1 VNLAD
6 LNPPQQQA
14 AKLIDRPCLVLAGA
28 GSGKT
33 RVITYKIG
41 YLIRKAGLSPK
52 RIRAV
57 TFTNKAAREM
67 KERISGLLDK
77 AEIRGLKVS
86 TFHTLGLQMLQR
98 DYAHLGY
105 RSGFSI
111 FDGRDS
117 EDLIA
122 SLLKDDAVD
131 KEVVQQARHQISR
144 WKNDFLNPEQALK
157 AAENPQ
163 QQHQAKLY
171 AHYQEHLQAC
181 NAMDFD
187 DLIMLP
193 VCLLQQ
199 HTERREY
206 WQNQIHY
213 LLIDEYQDTNNSQYE
228 LVRLLVQ
235 HRQALTVVG
244 DDDQS
249 IYAWRG
255 ARPENL
261 QRLQKDFARLEVIKL
276 EQNYRSF
283 ARILKAANSLIAN
296 NPHVFEKQ
304 LWCDRGAG
312 DQLRVLSC
320 HTADDEA
327 IRVTTDLITRH
338 LQNRAKYRDFAI
350 LYRGNFQS
358 RLYEKALREH
368 HVPYQITGSTAFFE
382 RTEIKDVMAYLRLL
396 VNPDDDQAY
405 LRVINTPKRKIGSS
419 TLKTLGEYAQQR
431 NVHLLAA
438 SQELGLAQ
446 NLSEAVVYRLRH
458 FADWLSELSQQIEEC
473 DAMALL
479 RRLLSEIAYQQYLQ
493 DTSSSVKQAEARWE
507 NVEELVSWIGN
518 LQKQN
523 DEPGLAG
530 LVSHLTLMSILE
542 NNEEKNEQDAVQ
554 LMTLHSA
561 KGLEFEHVYLVG
573 FEEGSIPHHQCLE
586 DDAVLEERRLAY
598 VGITRAC
605 RTLCFSYCGTRQRY
619 GEIEQCE
626 PSRFLNELPKEDLQ
640 WEGHQVETSEEE
652 RKEQGQAHLASIKAL
667 LQSKA

>member
-1 VNLAD
+1 MNLAD

-14 AKLIDRPCLVLAGA
+14 VQLIDRPCLVLAGA

-41 YLIRKAGLSPK
+41 YLIRKAGISPK

-67 KERISGLLDK
+67 KERISSLLNK
-77 AEIRGLKVS
+77 GEGRGLKVS
-86 TFHTLGLQMLQR
+86 TFHTLGLNILQR
-98 DYAHLGY
+98 DFKYLGY
-105 RSGFSI
+105 RQGFSI
-111 FDGRDS
+111 FDSRDS
-117 EDLIA
+117 EDLLK
-122 SLLKDDAVD
+122 SLVKDEAAD
-131 KEVVQQARHQISR
+131 KEWLQQTRNIISR

-157 AAENPQ
+157 AAENPG

-171 AHYQEHLQAC
+171 AAYQEHLQAC

-193 VCLLQQ
+193 VVLLQQ
-199 HTERREY
+199 HRERLEY

-228 LVRLLVQ
+228 LVRMLVQ
-235 HRQALTVVG
+235 QRQSLTVVG

-261 QRLQKDFARLEVIKL
+261 GRLQQDFPRLQVIKL

-283 ARILKAANSLIAN
+283 ARILKAANHLIAN
-296 NPHVFEKQ
+296 NPHEFDKK
-304 LWCDRGAG
+304 LWCDRGLG

-320 HTADDEA
+320 HTAEDEA
-327 IRVTTDLITRH
+327 VRITTDLLTRH
-338 LQNRAKYRDFAI
+338 LQQRAKYRDFAI
-350 LYRGNFQS
+350 LYRGNYQS
-358 RLYEKALREH
+358 RLYEKTLREH

-382 RTEIKDVMAYLRLL
+382 RSEIKDVMAYLRLI
-396 VNPDDDQAY
+396 VNPEDDQAY

-431 NVHLLAA
+431 DVPMLAA

-446 NLSEAVVYRLRH
+446 QLSENVMYRLRH
-458 FADWLSELSQQIEEC
+458 FADWLLELHLQIEEC
-473 DAMALL
+473 DAMALM
-479 RRLLSEIAYQQYLQ
+479 RRVLAEIAYEQYLQ
-493 DTSSSVKQAEARWE
+493 DTSSSSKQAASRWE
-507 NVEELVSWIGN
+507 NVEELISWVGN
-518 LQKQN
+518 VQKQN
-523 DEPGLAG
+523 DEPGLAA
-530 LVSHLTLMSILE
+530 LVSHLSLMSILE
-542 NNEEKNEQDAVQ
+542 NNEEKQELDAVQ
-554 LMTLHSA
+554 LMTLHAA
-561 KGLEFEHVYLVG
+561 KGLEFDHVYLVG

-605 RTLCFSYCGTRQRY
+605 RTLCFSYCSTRQRY
-619 GEIEQCE
+619 GEVEQCE
-626 PSRFLNELPKEDLQ
+626 PSRFLSELPKEDLE
-640 WEGHQVETSEEE
+640 WEGHQVETSEEQ
-652 RKEQGQAHLASIKAL
+652 RKVQGQQHLANIRAL
-667 LQSKA
+667 LESKA